1 MKIKLFTIPNLITL
15 SNLLCGAGSIVASLV
30 YEDLTMAFVLIMA
43 AAVCDFF
50 DGFAARILK
59 QPSAIGVQLDSLADM
74 VSFGTAPAA
83 ALYTLCGYSPSMID
97 ISDRFTETLRFLP
110 FVITAFSALRLAK
123 FNIDETQHEDFCGLT
138 TTANAIFCGS
148 FAMMCFEKEF
158 VVYQEWVIALSA
170 IMAVLLVSP
179 IRMFSFK
186 MKSYGWKGNGVRWSF
201 AAFALLSLLLLR
213 IYAIPFVIVMYI
225 VVSTVIWI
233 VGKVKADDLTVATT
247 ADPTNTGT
255 ECTK

>member
-30 YEDLTMAFVLIMA
+30 YKDLTMAFVLIMA

-50 DGFAARILK
+50 DGFAARVLK
-59 QPSAIGVQLDSLADM
+59 QPSEIGVQLDSLADM

-83 ALYTLCGYSPSMID
+83 ALYTLCGYFPSAVDDVCAGRLTVVM
-97 ISDRFTETLRFLP
+97 RFIP
-110 FVITAFSALRLAK
+110 FIITAFSALRLAK
-123 FNIDETQHEDFCGLT
+123 FNIDETQHEEFSGLT

-148 FAMMCFEKEF
+148 FAMMCFDSEI
-158 VVYQEWVIALSA
+158 VVRQEWIIALSI
-170 IMAVLLVSP
+170 IMSALLISP

-186 MKSYGWKGNGVRWSF
+186 MKSYGWNGNEVRWSF
-201 AAFALLSLLLLR
+201 AIFAILSLLLLR
-213 IYAIPFVIVMYI
+213 IYSIPFIIVTYI

-233 VGKVKADDLTVATT
+233 IKKTKISNNTT
-247 ADPTNTGT
+247 G
-255 ECTK
+255 CSK

>member
-15 SNLLCGAGSIVASLV
+15 SNLLCGTGSIVASLV

-50 DGFAARILK
+50 DGFAARVLN
-59 QPSAIGVQLDSLADM
+59 QPSEIGVQLDSLADM

-83 ALYTLCGYSPSMID
+83 ALYTLCGYSPSMFELD
-97 ISDRFTETLRFLP
+97 DRFAEILRFIP

-123 FNIDETQHEDFCGLT
+123 FNIDETQHEEFCGLT

-148 FAMMCFEKEF
+148 FAMMCIEGGCI
-158 VVYQEWVIALSA
+158 VMQEWIVVIAV
-170 IMAVLLVSP
+170 IMAALLVSP

-186 MKSYGWKGNGVRWSF
+186 MKSYGWKGNEVRWSF
-201 AAFALLSLLLLR
+201 AAFALLSILSLR
-213 IYAIPFVIVMYI
+213 IYSIPFIIVIYI
-225 VVSTVIWI
+225 VVSTVIWTI
-233 VGKVKADDLTVATT
+233 KK
-247 ADPTNTGT
+247 TNTNNTG
-255 ECTK
+255 CSK